1 MSKEELIE
9 VFKDTQESY
18 SVGNTHVAM
27 RNCVANTFVLNGE
40 NDEEFLEHLEKNH
53 EKPATVKVT
62 KRDTLS
68 AAKEYV
74 EIIGEVPY
82 SEGNPNDGFV
92 AVLNF
97 ASATTPGGGVTKG
110 STAQE
115 ECICRCSTLYPALN
129 QQMCW
134 DEYYNVN
141 RKAWD
146 NRGSDTIIYTQDVL
160 VFKDKDYNLLDKGEE
175 FYIDVITCA
184 APNLREKPHN
194 SYNNGAKP
202 KQLVLSD
209 DELYDIHVKRAKHI
223 FNVANGKGVDYLV
236 LGAFGCGA
244 FKNNPEVVA
253 KAYRDVIPEYIN
265 NFKVI
270 DFAII
275 DGKYT
280 NNYEI
285 FKKVLL

>member
-9 VFKDTQESY
+9 VFKDTQELY

-40 NDEEFLEHLEKNH
+40 NDEEFLEHLRKNH
-53 EKPATVKVT
+53 GKPATIKVT

-82 SEGNPNDGFV
+82 TVGNPNDGFV

-141 RKAWD
+141 RKERD
-146 NRGSDTIIYTQDVL
+146 NRGSDAIIYTQDVL

-194 SYNNGAKP
+194 SYNNGANP